1 MKVKGNVIAARRD
14 FVKEHFGEKGW
25 NDVLAALPEGDR
37 QPLQGTILPT
47 VWFPFETGDRLDK
60 AIVAVLGNGEDAVFE
75 ELGVKS
81 AQKSLGQM
89 HRTFL
94 TPGDPQAF
102 MRKADRIYRL
112 YYDTGRREY
121 RETGP
126 ASGVLTT
133 FDAETYSGP
142 DCLTVIGWYKEALRM
157 CGAKGITAVEE
168 ECRAAGGS
176 CCRYR
181 FEWKM

>member
-1 MKVKGNVIAARRD
+1 MKIKGNIIAARRD

-25 NDVLAALPEGDR
+25 SDVLAALPEIDR

-47 VWFPFETGDRLDK
+47 TWFPFEIGDRLDK
-60 AIVAVLGNGEDAVFE
+60 AIVAVLGHGDTKVFE
-75 ELGVKS
+75 DLGAKS

-102 MRKADRIYRL
+102 MKKADRIYHL

-126 ASGVLTT
+126 NSGALTT
-133 FDAETYSGP
+133 FDAETFSAP

-157 CGAKGITAVEE
+157 CGATEVSAIEE
-168 ECRAAGGS
+168 ECRANGGA

-181 FEWKM
+181 FEWQI

>member
-1 MKVKGNVIAARRD
+1 MKIKGNIIAARRD
-14 FVKEHFGEKGW
+14 FVKEHFGATGW
-25 NDVLAALPEGDR
+25 ETVLGGLPADERRSLEGS
-37 QPLQGTILPT
+37 ILAT
-47 VWFPFETGDRLDK
+47 AWFPFELGDRLDK
-60 AIVAVLGNGEDAVFE
+60 AIVGVLGNGDPTVFE

-81 AQKSLGQM
+81 ARQSLAQM
-89 HRTFL
+89 HKRFL

-102 MRKADRIYRL
+102 MRKADLVYRF

-126 ASGVLTT
+126 TSGVLTT

-157 CGAKGITAVEE
+157 CGAREITAVEE